1 MENLKDWFPLL
12 EKLIW
17 PLFIVIFF
25 IFFRDKIEGMY
36 NMVVEGRSV
45 KIGGWF
51 EIGEKIKE
59 TEIQTFAKTD
69 VTVDA
74 FAGAQEVVTR
84 KGGPSM
90 LSKLQDKLKSG
101 EIKHINVLEIN
112 NQIYYNKDLL
122 LKYVGTLGIKHIVF
136 IKDGV
141 FEGWMESSIF
151 SSQVFNFQRSSF
163 DYIQL
168 TENLSGIEKTKVAP
182 TEKTD
187 MVLELMIKDGIES
200 VPIVES
206 NQFKYFVNKGDI
218 LATLVS
224 NAILKN

>member
-45 KIGGWF
+45 KIGGWL

-74 FAGAQEVVTR
+74 FAGGQEVVTR
-84 KGGPSM
+84 KGGSSM
-90 LSKLQDKLKSG
+90 LSNLQEKLKSG

-112 NQIYYNKDLL
+112 NQIHYNKDLL

-136 IKDGV
+136 IKDSV

-163 DYIQL
+163 DYLQL

-200 VPIVES
+200 VPIVEA

>member
-1 MENLKDWFPLL
+1 MGNLKDWVPLL

-17 PLFIVIFF
+17 PLFIVIFL

-36 NMVVEGRSV
+36 NMIVEGRSV

-74 FAGAQEVVTR
+74 FAGAQEVITR

-90 LSKLQDKLKSG
+90 LSELQKKLKSG
-101 EIKHINVLEIN
+101 EIKHIDVLEIN
-112 NQIYYNKDLL
+112 NQIYYDKDLL

-136 IKDGV
+136 IQDGI
-141 FEGWMESSIF
+141 FKGWMESSIF
-151 SSQVFNFQRSSF
+151 SSQIFNYQRSGF
-163 DYIQL
+163 DYDQL
-168 TENLSGIEKTKVAP
+168 VGNLSGIEKTKVAP

-187 MVLELMIKDGIES
+187 TVLELMINDRIES
-200 VPIVES
+200 VPIVDT